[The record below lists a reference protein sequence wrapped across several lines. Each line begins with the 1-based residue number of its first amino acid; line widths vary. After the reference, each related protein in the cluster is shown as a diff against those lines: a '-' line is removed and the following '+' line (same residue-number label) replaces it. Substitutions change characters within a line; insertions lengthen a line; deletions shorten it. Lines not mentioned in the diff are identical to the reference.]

1 MYRAL
6 EVNFIWY
13 LALYKFYITTFIE
26 KNQLIKKDLKGS
38 IADALTEVQEFHA
51 SKNVSIVQN
60 HQKILD
66 AIRAI
71 EFSKEFDSS
80 LKNQCKFYRETSYV
94 YPGIKGK
101 ELGASIVQ
109 FALAM
114 SIFFAFDMNNY
125 ACMTTVYLSQMFKL
139 KKRH

>member
-6 EVNFIWY
+6 EVNFVWY

-80 LKNQCKFYRETSYV
+80 LKNQCKFY
-94 YPGIKGK
+94 
-101 ELGASIVQ
+101 
-109 FALAM
+109 
-114 SIFFAFDMNNY
+114 
-125 ACMTTVYLSQMFKL
+125 
-139 KKRH
+139 